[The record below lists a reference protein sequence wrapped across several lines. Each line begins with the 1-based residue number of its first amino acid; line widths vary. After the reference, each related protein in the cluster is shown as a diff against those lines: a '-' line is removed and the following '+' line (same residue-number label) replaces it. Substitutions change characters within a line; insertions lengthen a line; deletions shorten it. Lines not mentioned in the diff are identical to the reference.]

1 MHIVSC
7 MSYGHWAVMLRKSL
21 MWHDDFSEISR
32 CAVHPWWHWGVKYS
46 LTDQTTKTSICCW
59 IYFKNHFDFCSS
71 QDGCEPCGVFGVSAG
86 FLGLSCNQFLSVCSR
101 WGRLVVREEAAALI
115 PAGRRLLQ
123 HRQERHGYVCCH
135 LVYCV
140 YLQWS
145 NRGYSLQ
152 FIHHLLPPRWWRV
165 RWSSVVLT
173 ALQHSAKQL
182 KQLEACFVKLAEL

>member
-1 MHIVSC
+1 MNGWWCTSC
-7 MSYGHWAVMLRKSL
+7 HVVIWTLCSILSKSS
-21 MWHDDFSEISR
+21 MWLDDFYETSW
-32 CAVHPWWHWGVKYS
+32 CAVHPRRHWGVKYS

-59 IYFKNHFDFCSS
+59 ICFKNHFGFCSS
-71 QDGCEPCGVFGVSAG
+71 QGGCEPCGVFGVSAG
-86 FLGLSCNQFLSVCSR
+86 LFGLSCNQFLSVCSR

-145 NRGYSLQ
+145 NRGYS
-152 FIHHLLPPRWWRV
+152 FKFSHHLL
-165 RWSSVVLT
+165 SSTLMESQVKFCCPQNVSDSVT
-173 ALQHSAKQL
+173 AF
-182 KQLEACFVKLAEL
+182 C